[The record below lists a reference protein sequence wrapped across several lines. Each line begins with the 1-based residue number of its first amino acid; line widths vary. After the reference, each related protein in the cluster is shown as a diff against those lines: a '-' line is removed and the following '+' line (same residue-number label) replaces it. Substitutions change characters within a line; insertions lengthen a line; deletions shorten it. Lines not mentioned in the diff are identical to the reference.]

1 MLKVKPKEKHFVTQG
16 PNNLF
21 RKPNCGMRRI
31 DLKDVQLGSNNT
43 GRMINRDILLR
54 LIRTVQSISR
64 VDLSRLSGL
73 QRSTVSEIS
82 DQLLKEGWICEGP
95 YRRTARGRHPQMLTL
110 NDALAILA
118 VDIHPLQ
125 AVVAMVDL
133 NGRIISS
140 STIPIGTNPARA
152 VESIVSSLK
161 RLRDSY
167 TNKSLVGIGVSMP
180 GRVSAKTQRLVFAP
194 NLGWGAYDLKLGLE
208 EEMGLTVE
216 IENAANSSLI
226 SELWFGRM
234 EGVCNAALITVSE
247 GIGAGILADGIVIR
261 GHDGAAGEFGHIPLA
276 SPGPLCG
283 CGQTGCW
290 ETLASNSA
298 AVRYY
303 TELVPNSSVLTF
315 SDLLNL
321 AVEGDPNAVK
331 SLEKQ
336 AVFLGKGLRMLAYA
350 FSPEVVLVAGALVS
364 IWDKIAPI
372 IEKELANPPLPG
384 NTPRLQPAYEGGL
397 ARLRGAAATLI
408 QRHSGLHGSK
418 LILASQMQL
427 PVEGNAALS

>member
-1 MLKVKPKEKHFVTQG
+1 MTQA
-16 PNNLF
+16 PSSLSRRQNS
-21 RKPNCGMRRI
+21 GMRRI

-54 LIRTVQSISR
+54 LIRTFQSISR

-73 QRSTVSEIS
+73 QPSTVSQIS

-95 YRRTARGRHPQMLTL
+95 YRRTVRGRYPQMLTL
-110 NDALAILA
+110 NGALAVLA
-118 VDIHPLQ
+118 VDIHPVQ

-140 STIPIGTNPARA
+140 STILISTNPARA
-152 VESIVSSLK
+152 VEFIVSSLK
-161 RLRDSY
+161 RLRDSHP
-167 TNKSLVGIGVSMP
+167 NKSLVGIGISMP

-226 SELWFGRM
+226 SELWFGRL
-234 EGVCNAALITVSE
+234 EGVRNAALITVSE
-247 GIGAGILADGIVIR
+247 GIGAGLLADGIVIR
-261 GHDGAAGEFGHIPLA
+261 GHDGAAGEFGHIPLT
-276 SPGPLCG
+276 SSGPLCG

-290 ETLASNSA
+290 ETVASNSA

-303 TELVPNSSVLTF
+303 SELVPTSSAFTF
-315 SDLLNL
+315 HDLLNL

-364 IWDKIAPI
+364 IWDKMAPI
-372 IEKELANPPLPG
+372 IEKELTNPPLPG
-384 NTPRLQPAYEGGL
+384 TTPRLQPTYEGGL

-408 QRHSGLHGSK
+408 QRHSDLHCSK
-418 LILASQMQL
+418 LISASHERRQ
-427 PVEGNAALS
+427 VEGDATISFSAQS